1 LCDSIIRVDLT
12 ITPNSYKTLDV
23 NVCRRWRVPS
33 RKYFITKSGTY
44 KDTIMNLAGCDS
56 ILTINAS
63 VTQFDYSV
71 DQKPDTLFAL
81 GLADNYRWL
90 DCDANKAPI
99 AGETNSFMKIIRDGR
114 FAVELSNSDGCKDT
128 SACISVKKNSIYN
141 LKHTPMNIS
150 IYPNPATHE
159 LNFSGIEGS
168 FDFQILNVVGQQ
180 MLAGQGNMSSI
191 QIDLL
196 PGMYFIAVS
205 QNGQS
210 SVLRF
215 NVE

>member
-1 LCDSIIRVDLT
+1 M
-12 ITPNSYKTLDV
+12 
-23 NVCRRWRVPS
+23 NVE
-33 RKYFITKSGTY
+33 
-44 KDTIMNLAGCDS
+44 GCDS
-56 ILTINAS
+56 ILTINAT

-71 DQKPDTLFAL
+71 DQRPDTLLAL
-81 GLADNYRWL
+81 GVADKYQWL
-90 DCDANKAPI
+90 DCDANRSPL
-99 AGETNSFMKIIRDGR
+99 AGENNAYLKITRDGR
-114 FAVELSNSDGCKDT
+114 FAVELSNNDGCKDT
-128 SACISVKKNSIYN
+128 SACLIVKKNSREN
-141 LKHTPMNIS
+141 LNKNRLNIS
-150 IYPNPATHE
+150 VYPNPASHE

-180 MLAGQGNMSSI
+180 VLSGTANLGNI
-191 QIDLL
+191 QFQLT

>member
-1 LCDSIIRVDLT
+1 
-12 ITPNSYKTLDV
+12 
-23 NVCRRWRVPS
+23 
-33 RKYFITKSGTY
+33 
-44 KDTIMNLAGCDS
+44 M
-56 ILTINAS
+56 

-71 DQKPDTLFAL
+71 DQRSDTLFAV
-81 GLADNYRWL
+81 GSADNYRWL
-90 DCDANKAPI
+90 DCDANRSPI
-99 AGETNSFMKIIRDGR
+99 AGETNKFMQIIRDGR
-114 FAVELSNSDGCKDT
+114 FAVELSNNDGCKDT
-128 SACISVKKNSIYN
+128 SACISVKKNGTHN
-141 LKHTPMNIS
+141 LKNTPMNIS

-180 MLAGQGNMSSI
+180 MLAGQANLSSI
-191 QIDLL
+191 QIDLS